1 MHKRNL
7 KDESGSVTNLHVC
20 VSGRGRALLWINRA
34 LLLLSAYCPLEPAA
48 QIFKTPSRRL
58 PYINLRTSP
67 LTCSHFHRTFLTSR
81 SWKTSPSAPLAVEP
95 VPLSSLQT
103 RTTEDSKRDGPCR
116 IRARILSYE
125 SEDTLENT
133 RLLLQCTSASPP
145 PLIPPVPSL
154 ASQSHILLPR
164 MGIAQQLARQRKA
177 TARYRCHW
185 NGVLQCGLLHTQ
197 RQALRHAQSTLVFPE
212 ICGEREKALQTIAN
226 IT

>member
-1 MHKRNL
+1 M
-7 KDESGSVTNLHVC
+7 
-20 VSGRGRALLWINRA
+20 
-34 LLLLSAYCPLEPAA
+34 
-48 QIFKTPSRRL
+48 
-58 PYINLRTSP
+58 
-67 LTCSHFHRTFLTSR
+67 
-81 SWKTSPSAPLAVEP
+81 
-95 VPLSSLQT
+95 PLSSLQT

-116 IRARILSYE
+116 IRARIFSYE

-212 ICGEREKALQTIAN
+212 ICGEREKHFRLSQTSPKALNDNRRQI
-226 IT
+226 

>member
-67 LTCSHFHRTFLTSR
+67 LTYSHFHRTFLTSR

-103 RTTEDSKRDGPCR
+103 RTTEDSERDGPCR

-133 RLLLQCTSASPP
+133 RLLLQCTSVSPP
-145 PLIPPVPSL
+145 LLIPPVPSL
-154 ASQSHILLPR
+154 PRIPISHPLTSNGNSTAACETTAGHCQIQMPLEWSSPVFLPMR
-164 MGIAQQLARQRKA
+164 AAAHSAPSSAPRSKHSRL
-177 TARYRCHW
+177 
-185 NGVLQCGLLHTQ
+185 
-197 RQALRHAQSTLVFPE
+197 P
-212 ICGEREKALQTIAN
+212 
-226 IT
+226 

>member
-81 SWKTSPSAPLAVEP
+81 SWKISPSAPLAVEP
-95 VPLSSLQT
+95 VPL
-103 RTTEDSKRDGPCR
+103 EDSRSISALGKSRVSAYQPVQHSPVRKPRDPTFAGDFGDFKENQDTPIHQSDKRQSR
-116 IRARILSYE
+116 F
-125 SEDTLENT
+125 EDISNNPVTD
-133 RLLLQCTSASPP
+133 PP
-145 PLIPPVPSL
+145 
-154 ASQSHILLPR
+154 AD
-164 MGIAQQLARQRKA
+164 
-177 TARYRCHW
+177 
-185 NGVLQCGLLHTQ
+185 N
-197 RQALRHAQSTLVFPE
+197 
-212 ICGEREKALQTIAN
+212 
-226 IT
+226 